1 MGTASYRGWA
11 EAVMSLTGTGNF
23 STENLPMTAYNHLVF
38 RLTVEEEKKKRY
50 SVQRT
55 ILSTCAAFCIMYEA
69 NRIPLE

>member
-38 RLTVEEEKKKRY
+38 RLTVEEEK
-50 SVQRT
+50 S
-55 ILSTCAAFCIMYEA
+55 IFCSKD
-69 NRIPLE
+69 NTFNLCCFLHNV